1 MKTIIRSVCVVLAV
15 VALSGCKS
23 DEEYQKLQDKCTAL
37 DQQYARAQQ
46 DIQALQNAIQQ
57 KDAEVAAR
65 VQDADQRVQAMMVLL
80 KKKQQEVDTAKGGKA
95 TSAKSGA
102 TAKKSGS
109 SAKGAKKPTGH

>member
-1 MKTIIRSVCVVLAV
+1 
-15 VALSGCKS
+15 LSGCKS

-65 VQDADQRVQAMMVLL
+65 VQDADQRVQAMMVVL
-80 KKKQQEVDTAKGGKA
+80 KKKQQELDAAKGGKA
-95 TSAKSGA
+95 TSTKAGTLTKKSSTSAKS
-102 TAKKSGS
+102 TKK
-109 SAKGAKKPTGH
+109 H

>member
-1 MKTIIRSVCVVLAV
+1 MKTIIRSVCVVLALV
-15 VALSGCKS
+15 VLGGCKS
-23 DEEYQKLQDKCTAL
+23 EEEYQKLQDKCTAL

-80 KKKQQEVDTAKGGKA
+80 KKKDQEVAAAKGGKA
-95 TSAKSGA
+95 AVKSSTATKKSSTSAKS
-102 TAKKSGS
+102 AKK
-109 SAKGAKKPTGH
+109 H